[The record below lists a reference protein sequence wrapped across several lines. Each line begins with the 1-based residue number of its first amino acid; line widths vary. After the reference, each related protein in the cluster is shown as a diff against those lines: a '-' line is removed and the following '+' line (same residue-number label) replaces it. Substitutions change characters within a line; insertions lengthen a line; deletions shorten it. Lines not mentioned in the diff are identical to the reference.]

1 MNYLPINLRLEGG
14 RCLVVGGGNVALQK
28 VRVLSA
34 AGARTVVVAPKIDPQ
49 ITSEPGVTPLARGF
63 EPADLDGMLLA
74 IAATNDARLN
84 HRIHD
89 LATERGILVNVV
101 DDPAYCQFIFPSIL
115 RRGELAISVSTA
127 GAGPALARLLRTDLE
142 RRYDRDFG
150 RTLELLRELR
160 GRTRRE
166 LVCPGARRAAN
177 ECLSYMAFRA
187 SHGRPAGFAQ
197 RMEGLVQELGEAAAR
212 ERRPA
217 PLTASALEDRSA
229 IPRDA
234 ATGCNTLVGAGPG
247 RPDLITLAGLNALRR
262 AEVVVYD
269 RLVNTD
275 LLAHAPRA
283 EHLYMGKE
291 PGRGHHVQQDRINDY
306 IVDQALSGRRVVRL
320 KGGDPLLFGRGG
332 EEVQA
337 AREKGVPVRIIP
349 GVTSGLAAAASAGI
363 PITHRDLASSVAF
376 VTGRG
381 SHGRGLDWAALAR
394 AVDTIVIY
402 MAVQRNQ
409 AIAQELIEAGLP
421 TNRSPR
427 STTPRSPTSKSPSAH
442 WPTWRSAWVWRASSR
457 PRSSSSGKS
466 SGCASNCRLWR
477 NTRARRPAPE
487 GRNLPSAWRPSL
499 HRMGRPES
507 PRRV

>member
-1 MNYLPINLRLEGG
+1 MNYLPINFRLEGG

-34 AGARTVVVAPKIDPQ
+34 AGAQTVVVAPNIHPQ
-49 ITSEPGVTPLARGF
+49 ITAEPGVTPRARGF

-74 IAATNDARLN
+74 IAATNDAQLN

-89 LATERGILVNVV
+89 LATERGVLVNVV

-115 RRGELAISVSTA
+115 RRGDLAISVSTA

-142 RRYDRDFG
+142 ARYERDFG
-150 RTLELLRELR
+150 QTLELLRELR
-160 GRTRRE
+160 GRTRRA

-187 SHGRPAGFAQ
+187 SHGRPTGLEQ
-197 RMEGLVQELGEAAAR
+197 RMEGLVGELGEAAAR
-212 ERRPA
+212 ERRPV
-217 PLTASALEDRSA
+217 PLSAAEPEGRIAS
-229 IPRDA
+229 PRDA
-234 ATGCNTLVGAGPG
+234 ATGCITLVGAGPG
-247 RPDLITLAGLNALRR
+247 QPDLITLAGLKALRR

-291 PGRGHHVQQDRINDY
+291 PGRGHHVQQARINDY
-306 IVDQALSGRRVVRL
+306 IVDQALRGRRVVRL

-337 AREKGVPVRIIP
+337 AREKGIPIRIIP

-376 VTGRG
+376 VTGCGTGGRRHRG
-381 SHGRGLDWAALAR
+381 ADWAALAR

-402 MAVQRNQ
+402 MAVQQNQ
-409 AIAQELIEAGLP
+409 AIAQKLVEAGRPPDQPVAVIHNATLP
-421 TNRSPR
+421 DEQITISSLAEMATGVGLERVEPPAVIVIGEVVRLREQLTGLAQHASE
-427 STTPRSPTSKSPSAH
+427 A
-442 WPTWRSAWVWRASSR
+442 ARA
-457 PRSSSSGKS
+457 
-466 SGCASNCRLWR
+466 
-477 NTRARRPAPE
+477 
-487 GRNLPSAWRPSL
+487 
-499 HRMGRPES
+499 
-507 PRRV
+507 